1 MSYWIH
7 PDLPDENVMLA
18 DRHWDVLNRVVPA
31 YNRFVQFGTNVN
43 RKLKI
48 KFDVSRPSICYNSS
62 DIASI
67 HISHRERY
75 S

>member
-1 MSYWIH
+1 MSYWLR

-48 KFDVSRPSICYNSS
+48 KFDVS
-62 DIASI
+62 
-67 HISHRERY
+67 
-75 S
+75 